1 MKRVRTTSSIVAV
14 IIAMFVGL
22 LAAQPAEAA
31 YPTGL
36 VAVGANVR
44 ACTNTVNCYP
54 FGQVANDGSWSS
66 SYQLSYVKCYQDGSW
81 ATGAYSSNRW
91 FNVYVTL
98 TNGQTVWGFVH
109 SSYVDNQPT
118 VGAC

>member
-1 MKRVRTTSSIVAV
+1 MSRSRTISSIFAV
-14 IIAMFVGL
+14 VVTLLLGL
-22 LAAQPAEAA
+22 MVAQPAQAA

-44 ACTNTVNCYP
+44 ACANTTSCYP
-54 FGQVANDGSWSS
+54 FGQVANDGSWGS
-66 SYQLSYVKCYQDGSW
+66 SYQVSYVACYQDGSW

-98 TNGQTVWGFVH
+98 TNGQTRWGFVH
-109 SSYVDNQPT
+109 SSYVDRQPS
-118 VGAC
+118 VGRC